1 MRELSSSGLAGCS
14 MVAQKDQVSLSRTS
28 YLNQRWLSHIKYP
41 QILPS
46 GNERQGLAALCY
58 KVLYKAKLQSYKA
71 GKASYL
77 ILAGRL
83 L

>member
-28 YLNQRWLSHIKYP
+28 YLNQRWLSHIKC
-41 QILPS
+41 S
-46 GNERQGLAALCY
+46 NERQGLAALCY